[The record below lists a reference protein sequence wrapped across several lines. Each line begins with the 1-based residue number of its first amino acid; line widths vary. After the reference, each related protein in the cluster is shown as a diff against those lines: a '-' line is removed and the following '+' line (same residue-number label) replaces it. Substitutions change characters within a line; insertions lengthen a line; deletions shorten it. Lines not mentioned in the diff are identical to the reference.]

1 MSTTLKTVIYKEL
14 DRLNVQI
21 DKKILHGRP
30 YHKEARRHKD
40 LLDQLRQGVRVR
52 AAKISRHHVDKHK
65 YARYALSA

>member
-14 DRLNVQI
+14 DRLNAQI
-21 DKKILHGRP
+21 DKKIMRGRS

-40 LLDQLRQGVRVR
+40 LLDQLRSASR
-52 AAKISRHHVDKHK
+52 AGAHRYTVDKHK